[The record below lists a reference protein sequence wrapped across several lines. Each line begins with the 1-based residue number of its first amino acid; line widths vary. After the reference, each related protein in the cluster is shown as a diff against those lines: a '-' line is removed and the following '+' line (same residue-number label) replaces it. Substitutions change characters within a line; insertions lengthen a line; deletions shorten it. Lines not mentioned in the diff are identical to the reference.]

1 MDSGVSLWKY
11 IRKKCRSRVR
21 WIVNTQSPAYTN
33 ASPALGPLSVRGSEL
48 PPVLGP
54 TTSAVSDGWS
64 CDLDVTSP
72 EVWLALIPEVI
83 VGSLFACADGR
94 DHQLHRLTL
103 LAARYIL

>member
-21 WIVNTQSPAYTN
+21 WIVVTQSPAYTN
-33 ASPALGPLSVRGSEL
+33 TSPALRTLSVPGSEL
-48 PPVLGP
+48 PRVLGP
-54 TTSAVSDGWS
+54 ATLAEVSDGWS

-72 EVWLALIPEVI
+72 EVWSALLLEGI

-94 DHQLHRLTL
+94 DYQLRRLTL
-103 LAARYIL
+103 LATR